1 MTVAVNASPL
11 KSTTD
16 PEREPLPSGLEPRS
30 GCHGHTGV
38 GKPLYVDSDETGAG
52 GREGGTILAM
62 CDLLLDG
69 KPSGATSGAKLRVYL
84 RGLVGGR
91 KDVDVLLGD
100 ASSDDVKIQ
109 L

>member
-1 MTVAVNASPL
+1 MATA
-11 KSTTD
+11 D

-62 CDLLLDG
+62 CDLLFEG
-69 KPSGATSGAKLRVYL
+69 KASEGAAARVVPDRQHAYVAHTIHETQEL
-84 RGLVGGR
+84 FSCVHH
-91 KDVDVLLGD
+91 
-100 ASSDDVKIQ
+100 
-109 L
+109 

>member
-1 MTVAVNASPL
+1 MTVAVDASPPMA
-11 KSTTD
+11 TAA

-69 KPSGATSGAKLRVYL
+69 KPSGSTSGAKLRVGL
-84 RGLVGGR
+84 RGFIGG
-91 KDVDVLLGD
+91 
-100 ASSDDVKIQ
+100 
-109 L
+109 